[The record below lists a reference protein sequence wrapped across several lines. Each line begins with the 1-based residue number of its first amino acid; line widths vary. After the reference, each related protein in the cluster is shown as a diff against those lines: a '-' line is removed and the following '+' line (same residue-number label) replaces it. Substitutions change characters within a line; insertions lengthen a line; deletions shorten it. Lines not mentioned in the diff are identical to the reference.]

1 MCPGVWWYRDPKRS
15 PAAPARPATA
25 PTPSAGAA
33 RAPAVPAPRADLA
46 QAVAHAFTGRSKDP
60 DAWLLMSLLVDSRVE
75 MTDGAVSDGMT
86 WLDAERLLAVAL
98 GNGQPLRLYNRFARE
113 FGDGYSLRDDVP
125 KDHQKRMNRLREA
138 IATAPGVRGVVPRS
152 PAPSPA

>member
-1 MCPGVWWYRDPKRS
+1 MCVGVWWYRDPKRS

-25 PTPSAGAA
+25 LSPAA
-33 RAPAVPAPRADLA
+33 AALRVPAAAAPPADLA
-46 QAVAHAFTGRSKDP
+46 QAVAHAFAGRSKDP

-75 MTDGAVSDGMT
+75 MADGSVSDGMT

-113 FGDGYSLRDDVP
+113 FGDGYSLRNDVP
-125 KDHQKRMNRLREA
+125 KDHQKRMNR
-138 IATAPGVRGVVPRS
+138 
-152 PAPSPA
+152 